1 MIIKIEDENEL
12 IAIIIPVEHKSAGIE
27 FFTPEE
33 FTQQI
38 AYMNRP
44 SGYVIEPHL
53 HNRVKREVYY
63 TKEALFIRSG
73 KVRVDFYNENKV
85 YLKSNILNAGDVIL
99 LAKGAHGFEMLEESD
114 IIEIKQGPYVG
125 EQDKTRFKS
134 IETDEIKFDK

>member
-1 MIIKIEDENEL
+1 MIKRIEDGSEL
-12 IAIIIPVEHKSAGIE
+12 IAIIIPAEHKSTGIE

-33 FTQQI
+33 FTQQL

-53 HNRVKREVYY
+53 HNPVKREVHY

-73 KVRVDFYNENKV
+73 KVRVDFYNDDKA

-99 LAKGAHGFEMLEESD
+99 LAKGAHGFKMLEESD

-125 EQDKTRFKS
+125 EKDKTRFESAKNGL
-134 IETDEIKFDK
+134 IKFDK

>member
-12 IAIIIPVEHKSAGIE
+12 IAIIIPVEHKSSGIE

-33 FTQQI
+33 FTQQL

-53 HNRVKREVYY
+53 CHRVKREVHY

-125 EQDKTRFKS
+125 EHDKTRFKS

>member
-12 IAIIIPVEHKSAGIE
+12 IAMIIPVEHKSAGIE

-33 FTQQI
+33 FTQQL

-125 EQDKTRFKS
+125 EQDKTRFES
-134 IETDEIKFDK
+134 IETNQIKFDK

>member
-12 IAIIIPVEHKSAGIE
+12 IAMIIPVEHKSAGIE

-33 FTQQI
+33 FTQQL

-53 HNRVKREVYY
+53 HHRVKREVHY

>member
-12 IAIIIPVEHKSAGIE
+12 IAMIITVEHKSAGIE

-33 FTQQI
+33 FTQQL

-99 LAKGAHGFEMLEESD
+99 LAKGAHGFEMLEETD

-125 EQDKTRFKS
+125 EQDKTRFES
-134 IETDEIKFDK
+134 IETNQIKFDK